1 MDEEL
6 ISFSEILNH
15 SSKNNIEVFNEHYE
29 IEKEFFQNVNYL
41 IDEDFKNELINVILE
56 MEKSIQIDIDSST
69 KDSSYNETY
78 SEIMKILNNPIKK
91 KLICKICGQNN
102 SCKCIKKP
110 KPLFNSTKIVSSSD
124 YKKCIYIARRV
135 KVNVNL

>member
-6 ISFSEILNH
+6 ISFSEILYH

-41 IDEDFKNELINVILE
+41 IDEDFKSELINVILE

-69 KDSSYNETY
+69 KDSSDNEVY
-78 SEIMKILNNPIKK
+78 YFFFKI
-91 KLICKICGQNN
+91 
-102 SCKCIKKP
+102 
-110 KPLFNSTKIVSSSD
+110 F
-124 YKKCIYIARRV
+124 
-135 KVNVNL
+135 

>member
-6 ISFSEILNH
+6 ISFSEILYH
-15 SSKNNIEVFNEHYE
+15 SSKNNTEVFNEHYE

-41 IDEDFKNELINVILE
+41 IDEDFKSELINVILE

-110 KPLFNSTKIVSSSD
+110 KPLFNSTKIVSSSN

-135 KVNVNL
+135 KVNANL

>member
-6 ISFSEILNH
+6 ISFSEILYH

-41 IDEDFKNELINVILE
+41 IDEDFKSELINVILE

-110 KPLFNSTKIVSSSD
+110 KPLFNSTKIVSSSN

-135 KVNVNL
+135 KVNANL

>member
-6 ISFSEILNH
+6 ISFSEILYH

-29 IEKEFFQNVNYL
+29 IEKEFFQNVNFL
-41 IDEDFKNELINVILE
+41 IDEDFKSELINVILE

-110 KPLFNSTKIVSSSD
+110 KPLFNSTKIVSSSN

-135 KVNVNL
+135 KVNANL

>member
-6 ISFSEILNH
+6 ISFSEILYH

-110 KPLFNSTKIVSSSD
+110 KPLFNSTKIVSSSN

-135 KVNVNL
+135 KVKANL

>member
-1 MDEEL
+1 MNEDL
-6 ISFSEILNH
+6 ISFSDIQNH

-41 IDEDFKNELINVILE
+41 IDEDFKSELINVILE

-110 KPLFNSTKIVSSSD
+110 KPLFNSTKIVSSSN

-135 KVNVNL
+135 KVNANL

>member
-6 ISFSEILNH
+6 ISFSEILYH

-41 IDEDFKNELINVILE
+41 IDEDFKSELINVILE

-110 KPLFNSTKIVSSSD
+110 KPLFNSTKIVSSSN

-135 KVNVNL
+135 KVKANL

>member
-6 ISFSEILNH
+6 ISFSEILNDL
-15 SSKNNIEVFNEHYE
+15 SKSNLEIFDEHYK
-29 IEKEFFQNVNYL
+29 IEKEFFQNTNYM

-56 MEKSIQIDIDSST
+56 MEKSIQIYVDSST
-69 KDSSYNETY
+69 NDSSDNETY

-91 KLICKICGQNN
+91 KQICNICGQKN
-102 SCKCIKKP
+102 SCRCIKKP
-110 KPLFNSTKIVSSSD
+110 KPLFNSNKIVNYTN

-135 KVNVNL
+135 KVKTNF

>member
-1 MDEEL
+1 MNEDL
-6 ISFSEILNH
+6 ISFSDIQNH

-29 IEKEFFQNVNYL
+29 IEKEFFQNTNYM

-56 MEKSIQIDIDSST
+56 MEKSIQIYVDSST
-69 KDSSYNETY
+69 NDSSDNEAY

-91 KLICKICGQNN
+91 KQICNICGQKN
-102 SCKCIKKP
+102 SCRCIKKP
-110 KPLFNSTKIVSSSD
+110 KPLFNSNKIVNYTN

-135 KVNVNL
+135 KVKTNF

>member
-6 ISFSEILNH
+6 ISFSEILYH
-15 SSKNNIEVFNEHYE
+15 SSKNNTEVFNEHYE

-41 IDEDFKNELINVILE
+41 IDEDFKSELINVILE

-110 KPLFNSTKIVSSSD
+110 KPLFNSTKIVSSSN

-135 KVNVNL
+135 KVKANL

>member
-1 MDEEL
+1 MNEDL
-6 ISFSEILNH
+6 ISFSDIQNH

-29 IEKEFFQNVNYL
+29 IETEFFQNTNYM

-56 MEKSIQIDIDSST
+56 MEKSIQIYVDSST
-69 KDSSYNETY
+69 NDSSDNETY

-91 KLICKICGQNN
+91 KQICNICGQKN
-102 SCKCIKKP
+102 SCRCIKKP
-110 KPLFNSTKIVSSSD
+110 KPLFNSNKIVNYTN

-135 KVNVNL
+135 KVKTNF